1 MILPCLTIAPSPK
14 GGRGVF
20 TTINL
25 KAGTVIEISPVLVL
39 SKNERAIVEQT
50 LLYNYI
56 FEWGKTGKKAAIGL
70 GYLSM
75 YNHDYNANADYTMD
89 FEHAIM
95 TITTVKKIKKGEEI
109 FINYNANPSDNT
121 PTWFDA
127 K

>member
-1 MILPCLTIAPSPK
+1 MILPCLTIAPSIK

-20 TTINL
+20 TTIHL

-39 SKNERAIVEQT
+39 NKNERAMVEQT

-89 FEHAIM
+89 FEHATM
-95 TITTVKKIKKGEEI
+95 TIKTVRKIAKGEEI
-109 FINYNANPSDNT
+109 FINYNANPTDNT
-121 PTWFDA
+121 PIWFDA

>member
-1 MILPCLTIAPSPK
+1 MILPCLTIAPSSK

-25 KAGTVIEISPVLVL
+25 KIGTIIEISPVLVL

-70 GYLSM
+70 GYLSL

-89 FEHAIM
+89 FENAIM
-95 TITTVKKIKKGEEI
+95 KITTVKKIEKGEEI

-121 PTWFDA
+121 PIWFNA